1 VALPMLVRE
10 TMEEPCGT
18 RMHTSITRPTAV
30 PASAVLSTWNDHEWR
45 DGVHIEQL
53 NALDCVKVGTQNN
66 TYEIIITS
74 ATTGEVLVR
83 GGQFFPEFT
92 AVRLA
97 GSTLGGSFLKLRS
110 VHVGFRIE
118 FGVGQGVVV
127 TSPVRTISVAPLD
140 HPPTVM

>member
-1 VALPMLVRE
+1 VVLRMLVRE
-10 TMEEPCGT
+10 TMKERSRTG
-18 RMHTSITRPTAV
+18 MHTSITRPTAV
-30 PASAVLSTWNDHEWR
+30 PASAVLSAWNDHEWR

-53 NALDCVKVGTQNN
+53 NALDRVTVGTQNN

-74 ATTGEVLVR
+74 ATTGDVLVR

-110 VHVGFRIE
+110 VHIGFRVE

-127 TSPVRTISVAPLD
+127 TSPVRTISVGPLA
-140 HPPTVM
+140 HPPAVM